1 MSKYFKKIIGVGNGN
16 YVYLWKSKGLSD
28 EDITSITASNYII
41 TPELNYFGTKIRVK
55 FNESYLKQNKII
67 YNHGAIVNI
76 YIVYEISKSSYPT
89 LENCFL
95 GQLNYQKNN
104 DIDMY
109 KYSGYGIPLDSI
121 SFQ

>member
-28 EDITSITASNYII
+28 EDITSITASI
-41 TPELNYFGTKIRVK
+41 T
-55 FNESYLKQNKII
+55 

-76 YIVYEISKSSYPT
+76 YIVYEISKSSYQT

-95 GQLNYQKNN
+95 EQLNYQKNN

-121 SFQ
+121 IFQ